1 MLERKRAARL
11 HSPAPE
17 IAMDNPTRTV
27 PKRPVLRYHGGKW
40 MLAPWIISHFP
51 NHRIYVEP
59 YGGGASVLLRKLR
72 VYSEVYNDLDGEI
85 VGLFRVL
92 RDVSAAE
99 RLIQQLRLTPYSR
112 DEFNGAY
119 TPCDDPVEQARRTII
134 KSYMG
139 FESAAVTAKGPT
151 LPGAGFKAC
160 TGFRANSDHSGTTPA
175 HDWANY
181 PPRLVEAI
189 VRLQG
194 VVIENRAA
202 LECMAQH
209 DNAEALHYVDPPYVH
224 STRKQ
229 KQRRTPCS
237 YRHEMSD
244 EQHREMCEFLKTV
257 KGMVVLSGY
266 PNGIYDE
273 LGWQCVTRAAHADGA
288 KDRIEALWFN
298 PDITTAKA

>member
-1 MLERKRAARL
+1 MTDPKE
-11 HSPAPE
+11 
-17 IAMDNPTRTV
+17 TV

-40 MLAPWIISHFP
+40 RLAPWIIEHFP
-51 NHRIYVEP
+51 VHHIYVEP
-59 YGGGASVLLRKLR
+59 YGGGASVLLRKPR
-72 VYSEVYNDLDGEI
+72 TYSEVYNDLDTEI
-85 VGLFRVL
+85 VGLFKTL

-112 DEFNGAY
+112 DELLAAY
-119 TPCDDPVEQARRTII
+119 EPCDDPVEQARRTIV
-134 KSYMG
+134 KSFMG

-160 TGFRANSDHSGTTPA
+160 TGFRSNSNRSGTTPA

-189 VRLQG
+189 NRLQG
-194 VVIENRAA
+194 VVIENRPA

-209 DNAEALHYVDPPYVH
+209 DGEAVLHYVDPPYVH

-229 KQRRTPCS
+229 KQWRTPCS
-237 YRHEMSD
+237 YRHEMTD
-244 EQHREMCEFLKTV
+244 QQHQEMCEFLGTL

-266 PNGIYDE
+266 QNKIYDE
-273 LGWQCVTRAAHADGA
+273 MGWQCVTRDARADGA
-288 KDRIEALWFN
+288 QLRVEGLWFN
-298 PDITTAKA
+298 PAASRQSVLF